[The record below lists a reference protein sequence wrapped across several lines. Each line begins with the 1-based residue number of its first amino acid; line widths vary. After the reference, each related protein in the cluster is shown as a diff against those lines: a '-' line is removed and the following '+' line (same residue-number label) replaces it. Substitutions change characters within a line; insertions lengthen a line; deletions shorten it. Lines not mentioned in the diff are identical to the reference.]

1 MTSTQLQNSPQ
12 VGEYAPDFTA
22 ASTSGSNVTLS
33 TLRGKSNVLLAF
45 FPLAFT
51 GTCTKEMIGFTEDFD
66 RFAAEGVEILP
77 ISVDSTASLREFK
90 NKLRM
95 KADLLSDFKRDIS
108 RAYGVLNED
117 RFYSNRAY
125 FLIDKAGKLRW
136 SHIEANNGDR
146 REDSE
151 ILAEITKLSRKSST

>member
-12 VGEYAPDFTA
+12 AGDLAPDFTA
-22 ASTSGSNVTLS
+22 ASTSGTDVSLS
-33 TLRGKSNVLLAF
+33 SFRGRKNVLLAF

-51 GTCTKEMIGFTEDFD
+51 GTCTKELICFGEDFD
-66 RFAAEGVEILP
+66 RFAGNGVEILP

-90 NKLRM
+90 NKLQM
-95 KADLLSDFKRDIS
+95 KTELLSDFKRDIS

-125 FLIDKAGKLRW
+125 FLIDRNGVVRW
-136 SHIEANNGDR
+136 SHVEAKNGER
-146 REDSE
+146 RENSE
-151 ILAEITKLSRKSST
+151 ILAEIELLS

>member
-12 VGEYAPDFTA
+12 VGDVAPGFTA
-22 ASTSGSNVTLS
+22 ASTSGTDVSLTS
-33 TLRGKSNVLLAF
+33 FRGKRNVLLAF

-51 GTCTKEMIGFTEDFD
+51 GTCTKELICFTEDFD
-66 RFAAEGVEILP
+66 QFAGNGVEILP

-90 NKLRM
+90 NKLQM
-95 KADLLSDFKRDIS
+95 KTELLSDFKRDIS

-125 FLIDKAGKLRW
+125 FLIDKEGLVRW
-136 SHIEANNGDR
+136 SHIEAKNGDR
-146 REDSE
+146 RENSE
-151 ILAEITKLSRKSST
+151 ILAAIKLLS